1 MRYENPLHLAEE
13 LGALDLLLD
22 QRIAIGISR
31 GSPEQALRGWE
42 SFGYH
47 GEDPRGADVAHDHTD
62 QLLAAVDGVPQARKD
77 LENGTTMGGTV
88 ARGDELRIEPYS
100 PGLRRRLWWGAG
112 SRATA
117 EWTAREGLNLMS
129 STLLTEATGA
139 GFSDLQAEQ
148 IRLYKDA
155 WRAAGHDW
163 TPRVSVSRS
172 IFPITTARD
181 ERFFGLRGEGSR
193 DQIGIIDG
201 GRATFGRTFA
211 AEPDVLIEQ
220 LGQDAALMEADSLLL
235 TIPSQLGVDDNLH
248 ILQSFA
254 EHVAPALGWKPNTEG
269 PATGYP
275 LV

>member
-1 MRYENPLHLAEE
+1 MSTPPSS
-13 LGALDLLLD
+13 
-22 QRIAIGISR
+22 SR
-31 GSPEQALRGWE
+31 
-42 SFGYH
+42 
-47 GEDPRGADVAHDHTD
+47 
-62 QLLAAVDGVPQARKD
+62 AVDGVPQACKD
-77 LENGTTMGGTV
+77 RENGTTMGGTV
-88 ARGDELRIEPYS
+88 AQGDELRIEPYS

-117 EWTAREGLNLMS
+117 KWTAREGLNLMS

-148 IRLYKDA
+148 IRVYKDA

-163 TPRVSVSRS
+163 TPRISVSRS
-172 IFPITTARD
+172 IFPITTALD
-181 ERFFGLRGEGSR
+181 ERFFGLRSEGSR

-201 GRATFGRTFA
+201 GYATFGKTFA

-220 LGQDAALMEADSLLL
+220 LKQDTALMEADSLLL
-235 TIPSQLGVDDNLH
+235 TIPSQLGVDYNLH

-254 EHVAPALGWKPNTEG
+254 EHVAPALGWEPSTQG

-275 LV
+275 LD